1 MNRLLLLGSGLI
13 FSRVNTVTVV
23 GACETVEPMAG
34 MALLTFAC
42 AGMAVWAETVP
53 AMRHSKPRLSSV
65 ANGSCKL
72 R

>member
-1 MNRLLLLGSGLI
+1 MNKLLLLGSGLI
-13 FSRVNTVTVV
+13 FSRANTVTVV

-42 AGMAVWAETVP
+42 AGMVEWAETVP
-53 AMRHSKPRLSSV
+53 VMKYSRPMLSIN
-65 ANGSCKL
+65 ANGSCK